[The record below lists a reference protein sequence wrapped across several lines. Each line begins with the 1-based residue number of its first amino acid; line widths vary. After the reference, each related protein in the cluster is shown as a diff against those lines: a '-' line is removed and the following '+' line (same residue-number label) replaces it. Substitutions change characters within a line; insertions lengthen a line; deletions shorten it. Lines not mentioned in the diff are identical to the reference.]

1 MDIFDKDYTAQ
12 VISGE
17 ILPPAG
23 YRINEA
29 GDGLRE
35 KTEAEIMATGTGDI
49 TGWAEVAGY
58 CRMKADECRRSLADT
73 DYVVAK
79 INELAVEGD
88 SDGVETLRQKYS
100 KQLADRKAWREKIN
114 RYEAKLAELDK
125 IGPIF

>member
-1 MDIFDKDYTAQ
+1 MVCFESDYVAQ

-23 YRINEA
+23 YKINEA
-29 GDGLRE
+29 GDGLRK
-35 KTEAEIMATGTGDI
+35 KTEDEIMATGTGDI
-49 TGWAEVAGY
+49 TGWAEVAGF
-58 CRMKADECRRSLADT
+58 CRMKADECRRSLTDT

-88 SDGVETLRQKYS
+88 RAGVESLRQKYS
-100 KQLADRKAWREKIN
+100 TQLADRKAWRERIN

-125 IGPIF
+125 IRPTF

>member
-1 MDIFDKDYTAQ
+1 MEHDTEYLKQ
-12 VISGE
+12 VLSGE

-35 KTEAEIMATGTGDI
+35 KTEDEIMATGTGDI

-58 CRMKADECRRSLADT
+58 CRMKADECRRSLTET

-79 INELAVEGD
+79 INELVVEGD
-88 SDGVETLRQKYS
+88 SDGVEALRQKYS
-100 KQLADRKAWREKIN
+100 TQLADRKAWRERIN